1 MKITRNGV
9 RADPK
14 NMETLQVMNELSG
27 VDLVL
32 YAATVNWMR
41 SAVPN
46 YSKHEDPRQAAL
58 AIFLRGKAA
67 EPRNL
72 LPQCRS
78 YTSRV
83 QRSKW

>member
-9 RADPK
+9 RADPR
-14 NMETLQVMNELSG
+14 NMETLQVMNEPSG

-32 YAATVNWMR
+32 YVATVNWMR

-58 AIFLRGKAA
+58 ANFFKWKSRRTQKSAA
-67 EPRNL
+67 AVSQL
-72 LPQCRS
+72 HL
-78 YTSRV
+78 
-83 QRSKW
+83 